1 MECRLKQNSI
11 REWLTASVVWLS
23 RIGHCRGFGIQSPG
37 DYWFVRYVIN
47 EHWPYYQ
54 YNTLGKGDD
63 WLTQKVGRLL
73 FRIANWRQPS
83 VIDSSA
89 YQEYLQAGCR
99 NALLV
104 GGENEGRK
112 EEEMESDDMVVMSL
126 EGDYYRRLT
135 HIYNKVNSDT
145 VLIVADIRRAK
156 DLWREIV
163 ADERSIITFDL
174 YYCGIVMFDKKRHKQ
189 NYIINF

>member
-1 MECRLKQNSI
+1 MKQNSI

-112 EEEMESDDMVVMSL
+112 EEEMESDDIVVMSL